1 MPQII
6 PIKDLKNTS
15 EISDMCHKAAEP
27 IYVTKNGYGDMVI
40 MSNKFEDLI
49 NAAKVSELL
58 HKKELEEKNKNAIV
72 IVLAVL
78 GAIAAV
84 AGIAFAV
91 YKYLTPD
98 YLEDFDP
105 DDYSDDFDDDYIEF
119 SDREHEAED

>member
-1 MPQII
+1 
-6 PIKDLKNTS
+6 
-15 EISDMCHKAAEP
+15 
-27 IYVTKNGYGDMVI
+27 

-119 SDREHEAED
+119 SDGEPEAETNIYLI

>member
-1 MPQII
+1 
-6 PIKDLKNTS
+6 
-15 EISDMCHKAAEP
+15 
-27 IYVTKNGYGDMVI
+27 

-58 HKKELEEKNKNAIV
+58 HKKELEEKNKNV

-119 SDREHEAED
+119 SDGEPEAED

>member
-1 MPQII
+1 
-6 PIKDLKNTS
+6 
-15 EISDMCHKAAEP
+15 
-27 IYVTKNGYGDMVI
+27 

-84 AGIAFAV
+84 ALSLIH
-91 YKYLTPD
+91 
-98 YLEDFDP
+98 
-105 DDYSDDFDDDYIEF
+105 I
-119 SDREHEAED
+119 

>member
-1 MPQII
+1 
-6 PIKDLKNTS
+6 
-15 EISDMCHKAAEP
+15 
-27 IYVTKNGYGDMVI
+27 

-91 YKYLTPD
+91 YKYLTQMILTMTISSSLTENLRLRTNI
-98 YLEDFDP
+98 YL
-105 DDYSDDFDDDYIEF
+105 I
-119 SDREHEAED
+119 

>member
-1 MPQII
+1 
-6 PIKDLKNTS
+6 
-15 EISDMCHKAAEP
+15 
-27 IYVTKNGYGDMVI
+27 

-58 HKKELEEKNKNAIV
+58 HKKELEEKNKNTIV
-72 IVLAVL
+72 IAL
-78 GAIAAV
+78 AAV

-119 SDREHEAED
+119 SDGEPEAED

>member
-1 MPQII
+1 
-6 PIKDLKNTS
+6 
-15 EISDMCHKAAEP
+15 
-27 IYVTKNGYGDMVI
+27 

-84 AGIAFAV
+84 ACIAFAV

-119 SDREHEAED
+119 SDGEPEAED

>member
-1 MPQII
+1 
-6 PIKDLKNTS
+6 
-15 EISDMCHKAAEP
+15 
-27 IYVTKNGYGDMVI
+27 

-98 YLEDFDP
+98 
-105 DDYSDDFDDDYIEF
+105 DYSDDFDDDYIEF
-119 SDREHEAED
+119 SDGEPEAED

>member
-1 MPQII
+1 MQQ
-6 PIKDLKNTS
+6 
-15 EISDMCHKAAEP
+15 
-27 IYVTKNGYGDMVI
+27 
-40 MSNKFEDLI
+40 KFL
-49 NAAKVSELL
+49 NYYT
-58 HKKELEEKNKNAIV
+58 KELEEKNKNAIV

-119 SDREHEAED
+119 SDGEPEAED

>member
-1 MPQII
+1 
-6 PIKDLKNTS
+6 
-15 EISDMCHKAAEP
+15 
-27 IYVTKNGYGDMVI
+27 
-40 MSNKFEDLI
+40 MSNKIEDLI
-49 NAAKVSELL
+49 NAAKVYEKKK
-58 HKKELEEKNKNAIV
+58 KKELEEKNKNAIV

-105 DDYSDDFDDDYIEF
+105 DDYSDNFDDDYIEF
-119 SDREHEAED
+119 SDGEPEAED